1 MMNAPKTIEEFTN
14 LKPWWKT
21 PVSTRVVL
29 SDDGVAD
36 LLRML
41 EDEGRRPFFVAD
53 KALAGQREFARIFA
67 EKNLFAFDAT
77 FSEPRTGD
85 VDALRALIPA
95 KDQPLLAALL
105 KHERKRT
112 AQKTAGVSIGG
123 GFDVGARRNGR
134 ETEPDAVHP
143 RRRRPA
149 QFAGRQRRHA
159 RNSVA
164 KSRGFRGF
172 RGGFDSKFDER

>member
-77 FSEPRTGD
+77 FSEPRSSTRQTM
-85 VDALRALIPA
+85 VPTRSPS
-95 KDQPLLAALL
+95 PLLDQ
-105 KHERKRT
+105 RT
-112 AQKTAGVSIGG
+112 IS
-123 GFDVGARRNGR
+123 
-134 ETEPDAVHP
+134 
-143 RRRRPA
+143 
-149 QFAGRQRRHA
+149 
-159 RNSVA
+159 
-164 KSRGFRGF
+164 SR
-172 RGGFDSKFDER
+172 

>member
-53 KALAGQREFARIFA
+53 KALAGQPEFARIFA

-77 FSEPRTGD
+77 FSELCGKEPLRLRRD
-85 VDALRALIPA
+85 LLRAA
-95 KDQPLLAALL
+95 
-105 KHERKRT
+105 H
-112 AQKTAGVSIGG
+112 
-123 GFDVGARRNGR
+123 
-134 ETEPDAVHP
+134 
-143 RRRRPA
+143 RRR
-149 QFAGRQRRHA
+149 
-159 RNSVA
+159 
-164 KSRGFRGF
+164 
-172 RGGFDSKFDER
+172 